1 MKLLTSFCS
10 IAFLCCAVLLFSSGC
25 TSTTVIT
32 SPFPGSS
39 DGKYDSDLIGDDGSA
54 ILESASASVRRVI
67 VNAFY
72 STYVFSSTSS
82 IKKGDLSTENLSRLS
97 IHTVVTS
104 RSQAGSAVTLHSTRS
119 GIVLLTCAHI
129 VNFPDTVYSYFVGED
144 GKASP
149 YIQSIS
155 IKTSQSNFVAG
166 IPANDVVEVI
176 SIDAPNDLAL
186 IGTTYREYTA
196 IPFPAFAYT
205 FGDSRELTM
214 GTTVFA
220 FGFPLSNKMVS
231 RGIVS
236 STNIDDKG
244 NYHIDVVSNRGFS
257 GGLVVAIRDGIPNI
271 EMIGMITSIYAESYY
286 ILRPEEPKGDETLL
300 SSEPYESKAYV
311 DELRMIRYGITKV
324 ISTKV
329 IQDYLLK
336 NKEKLDRWG
345 FNPETVVRGKK
356 GN

>member
-1 MKLLTSFCS
+1 
-10 IAFLCCAVLLFSSGC
+10 
-25 TSTTVIT
+25 
-32 SPFPGSS
+32 
-39 DGKYDSDLIGDDGSA
+39 
-54 ILESASASVRRVI
+54 
-67 VNAFY
+67 
-72 STYVFSSTSS
+72 
-82 IKKGDLSTENLSRLS
+82 
-97 IHTVVTS
+97 
-104 RSQAGSAVTLHSTRS
+104 
-119 GIVLLTCAHI
+119 VLLTCAHI
-129 VNFPDTVYSYFVGED
+129 VNFPDTVLSYFVGED

-149 YIQSIS
+149 YVQSIS
-155 IKTSQSNFVAG
+155 IKTNQSNFVAG
-166 IPANDVVEVI
+166 IPASDAVEVI
-176 SIDAPNDLAL
+176 SIDAANDLAL
-186 IGTTYREYTA
+186 IGSTYKEYTA
-196 IPFPAFAYT
+196 IPFPAFGYN
-205 FGDSRELTM
+205 FGDSQELTM

-271 EMIGMITSIYAESYY
+271 EMIGIITSIYAESYY

-329 IQDYLLK
+329 VQDYLRK
-336 NKEKLDRWG
+336 NRTKLEKWG
-345 FNPETVVRGKK
+345 FDPETVVGVKRG
-356 GN
+356 N